1 MNSVRRRCE
10 ARLRQ
15 MTLPDP
21 FDLAELC
28 QTVSARR
35 GRPLHVRG
43 VPRTAARGRP
53 CGIWIATDDDDWIF
67 VDQDTSRL
75 HGEHIV
81 VHELA
86 HMLCGHDST
95 ELPENDMMGQ
105 LFPNLSPDM
114 VRTVL
119 SRASYHSEHEREA
132 ELLASLILAQAQ
144 RATSAMPVR
153 DVSVAEM
160 QILRRAGLALG
171 MEP

>member
-1 MNSVRRRCE
+1 MKSVRRRCE

-15 MTLPDP
+15 MTLPVP
-21 FDLAELC
+21 FDLSELC
-28 QTVSARR
+28 RTVSARR
-35 GRPLHVRG
+35 GRPLHLRG
-43 VPRTAARGRP
+43 IPGPVTRARP

-67 VDQDTSRL
+67 VDQDTSLL
-75 HGEHIV
+75 HREHIV

-95 ELPENDMMGQ
+95 ELPENDMMGR

-144 RATSAMPVR
+144 RATAAVPVR
-153 DVSVAEM
+153 DVSDAEM